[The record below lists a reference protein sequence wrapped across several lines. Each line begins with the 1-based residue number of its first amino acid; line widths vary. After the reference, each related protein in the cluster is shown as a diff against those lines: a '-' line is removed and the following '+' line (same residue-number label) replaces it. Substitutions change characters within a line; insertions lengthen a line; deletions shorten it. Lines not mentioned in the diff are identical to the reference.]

1 MPQQPLSTIKA
12 LAVMH
17 FSLLVGQLMFAGIAF
32 YLKYTQVIRDVI
44 KDEEVRLLVVPGLLG
59 VAVVLVMASFL
70 SFKKKIAVIRKSE
83 QAVTE
88 KLTAY
93 RAASIIRWAMLE
105 APVLL
110 IIIAYLLTGKQ
121 VLWGV
126 IAVLLLLFLYTKP
139 TVAKA
144 ASELGITEAE
154 VL

>member
-44 KDEEVRLLVVPGLLG
+44 KDEQVRLLVVPGLLG
-59 VAVVLVMASFL
+59 VAVVLVMASFF
-70 SFKKKIAVIRKSE
+70 SFKKKIAVIRNSE
-83 QAVTE
+83 QTVTE

-110 IIIAYLLTGKQ
+110 IIIAYLLTGIE
-121 VLWGV
+121 VLLGV

-144 ASELGITEAE
+144 ASELGINEAE